1 MWESLDFVF
10 RGELLIG
17 VRGVNV
23 LLCISFDYVD
33 KDVIN
38 FVGKFLIFYFKKNI
52 FKFVVI
58 VIGYIIFFIW
68 FLCKFCI
75 ILIKFYNLCIMCECL
90 CYVF

>member
-1 MWESLDFVF
+1 MKVVDILMWESLDFVF

-38 FVGKFLIFYFKKNI
+38 FVGKFFFIKKKNI
-52 FKFVVI
+52 FKFVLI
-58 VIGYIIFFIW
+58 VIGYIIFFVW
-68 FLCKFCI
+68 FLYK
-75 ILIKFYNLCIMCECL
+75 N
-90 CYVF
+90 